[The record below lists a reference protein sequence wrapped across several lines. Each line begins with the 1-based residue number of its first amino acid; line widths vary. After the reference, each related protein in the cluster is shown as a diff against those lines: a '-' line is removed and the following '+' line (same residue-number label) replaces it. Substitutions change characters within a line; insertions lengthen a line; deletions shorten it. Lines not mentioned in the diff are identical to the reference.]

1 MLKKKE
7 VEYLKVE
14 ENLNFSIYQNHRSPY
29 LKKKKFN
36 QYSQSF
42 SLILWQ
48 SHRLMKYEGGFC
60 SFFVLCPAN
69 INLITKLT
77 PWKTLVPALLI
88 VIFIT
93 SFNIIAWLHLAF
105 YN

>member
-1 MLKKKE
+1 MLKKKKE

-48 SHRLMKYEGGFC
+48 GHRLMKYEGGFC

-69 INLITKLT
+69 LNQSNDKIDPMK
-77 PWKTLVPALLI
+77 
-88 VIFIT
+88 
-93 SFNIIAWLHLAF
+93 NISTCFTNCDF
-105 YN
+105 YYIL